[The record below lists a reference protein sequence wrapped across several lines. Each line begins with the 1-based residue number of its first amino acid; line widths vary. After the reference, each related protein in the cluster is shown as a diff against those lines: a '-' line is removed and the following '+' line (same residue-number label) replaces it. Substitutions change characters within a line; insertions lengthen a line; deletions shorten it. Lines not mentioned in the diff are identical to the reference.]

1 MYFVL
6 GTPYSV
12 PGTKYHLQNPR
23 TPRLLSA
30 FVALLTVTA
39 TLAADWPQWRGLD
52 GTGVSQD
59 KGVPIVWHEQR
70 SIVWKCPL
78 PEWGASTPAIWGEAI
93 FVTSQSAEGKLLV
106 VRIDR
111 TSGKIAWTKEVGSGM
126 SPRGAPKRSTQKFH
140 ELHNLASP
148 SPVTD
153 GKIVVVHF
161 GNGDLAAYDFAGEQL
176 WKRNLQDDDG
186 VYSIWYGHANSPV
199 IAGVVVISVC
209 MQDSLAGLAEKPRE
223 SYVVA
228 HDLRSGAVRWK
239 TPRATKADAEQCD
252 SYTTPLLCKLNLTR
266 QLIVMGGN
274 QLDAYDPV
282 SGKQLWH
289 LPGLIGGRTV
299 TGPTIDGGVIYTT
312 RGLRGALIAVKPK
325 PTGELT
331 FRDILWSATEGTPD
345 TCCPVVVSGLVF
357 TISDDGI
364 ARCYLASNGNL
375 KWKER
380 LKGKYKAS
388 PVAVDGRILIL
399 NTDGLC
405 TVVSAAPRFNKLVE
419 NQLKDETLASPA
431 IANGQIFI
439 RGRKSLYCIGR

>member
-1 MYFVL
+1 MPGLKPMPCSSVL
-6 GTPYSV
+6 
-12 PGTKYHLQNPR
+12 PR
-23 TPRLLSA
+23 ILCVVVVLLPLTFNRRA
-30 FVALLTVTA
+30 F
-39 TLAADWPQWRGLD
+39 AADWPQWRGPD

-70 SIVWKCPL
+70 SIIWKCPL
-78 PEWGASTPAIWGEAI
+78 PPWGTSTPAIWGDGV
-93 FVTSQSAEGKLLV
+93 FVTSQTAEGKLLV
-106 VRIDR
+106 LRIDR
-111 TSGKIAWTKEVGSGM
+111 TSGKVVWTKEVGSGTA
-126 SPRGAPKRSTQKFH
+126 PRGAPKRSTQKFH

-153 GKIVVVHF
+153 GKVVVVHF

-176 WKRNLQDDDG
+176 WKRNLQDDYG
-186 VYSIWYGHANSPV
+186 SYSIWYGHANSPV
-199 IAGVVVISVC
+199 IASDVVISVC
-209 MQDSLAGLAEKPRE
+209 MQDSLAGLAAKPPE
-223 SYVVA
+223 SYLVA

-239 TPRATKADAEQCD
+239 TLRATKADAEQCD
-252 SYTTPLLCKLNLTR
+252 SYTTPLLCELNLTR
-266 QLIVMGGN
+266 QLVVMGGN
-274 QLDAYDPV
+274 QLESYDPV

-299 TGPTIDGGVIYTT
+299 TGPTVDGGVIYTT

-325 PTGELT
+325 PAGELT

-388 PVAVDGRILIL
+388 PVAVDGRILFL

-405 TVVSAAPRFNKLVE
+405 TVVSAAPRFDRLVE
-419 NQLKDETLASPA
+419 NQLQDETLASPA
-431 IANGQIFI
+431 IAGGQVFI